1 MRLSKENP
9 KIHMLDKD
17 YTREDF
23 FKKFKVVNIKVF
35 WTMGIHYTFG
45 ANKGSRLMEKKAKRE
60 RKLAEKRAKK
70 QAKSGFVKKKEEDK
84 TIPLDQVI
92 TLDMLTDPDKK
103 KMDKKDKKSKLE
115 IALKKNLKKRKIFQ
129 KKQKNKKN

>member
-1 MRLSKENP
+1 
-9 KIHMLDKD
+9 
-17 YTREDF
+17 
-23 FKKFKVVNIKVF
+23 
-35 WTMGIHYTFG
+35 MGIHYTYG
-45 ANKGSRLMEKKAKRE
+45 ANKGSKLMEKKAKRE

-103 KMDKKDKKSKLE
+103 
-115 IALKKNLKKRKIFQ
+115 
-129 KKQKNKKN
+129 